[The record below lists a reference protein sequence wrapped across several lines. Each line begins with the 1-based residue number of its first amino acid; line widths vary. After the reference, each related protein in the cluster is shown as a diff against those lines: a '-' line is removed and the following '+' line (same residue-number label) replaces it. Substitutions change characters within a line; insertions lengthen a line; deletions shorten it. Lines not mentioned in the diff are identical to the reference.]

1 MMRIAKSRM
10 AGSSPKWEAAVCLVL
25 AALCLFN
32 PFPFLDAAAGT
43 SGLHFCHAA
52 SHRATVGSSELQ
64 QFTPTSGR
72 SVLESAEFVTVT
84 LLLEVVRDASRPL
97 ATAMFE
103 AALPAEIL
111 PASLWF
117 RPPPI
122 R

>member
-1 MMRIAKSRM
+1 MMRLPKSSK
-10 AGSSPKWEAAVCLVL
+10 AGRLPKWEAAMCLLL
-25 AALCLFN
+25 AALSLFN
-32 PFPFLDAAAGT
+32 PFLNAAAGT
-43 SGLHFCHAA
+43 SGLNFCHAA

-72 SVLESAEFVTVT
+72 SVLESAALVTVQ
-84 LLLEVVRDASRPL
+84 LLREVISDIRHPL
-97 ATAMFE
+97 ATAMLE

-111 PASLWF
+111 PACLWF

>member
-1 MMRIAKSRM
+1 MRLAKSRM
-10 AGSSPKWEAAVCLVL
+10 AGRLPKWEAAVCLVL
-25 AALCLFN
+25 AVLCLFN
-32 PFPFLDAAAGT
+32 PFLDAAGT

-72 SVLESAEFVTVT
+72 SVLESAELVTVA
-84 LLLEVVRDASRPL
+84 LLLEVVSGARHPL

-103 AALPAEIL
+103 AAWPEEIL

>member
-1 MMRIAKSRM
+1 MMRLPI
-10 AGSSPKWEAAVCLVL
+10 SPKAGRLAKREAALCLLL

-32 PFPFLDAAAGT
+32 PFLNAAAGT
-43 SGLHFCHAA
+43 SGLNFCHAA

-64 QFTPTSGR
+64 QFTPTDGR
-72 SVLESAEFVTVT
+72 SVLESAELVTVE
-84 LLLEVVRDASRPL
+84 LLLEVTSDARHPL
-97 ATAMFE
+97 ATAMLE
-103 AALPAEIL
+103 VAWPAEIL

>member
-1 MMRIAKSRM
+1 MMRFAKSRM
-10 AGSSPKWEAAVCLVL
+10 AGSLPKWEAAVCLVL

-32 PFPFLDAAAGT
+32 PFLNAASGT

-64 QFTPTSGR
+64 QFTPTNGR

-84 LLLEVVRDASRPL
+84 LLLEVVSAAGHPL
-97 ATAMFE
+97 ATAMSE

>member
-1 MMRIAKSRM
+1 MSLPKLRK
-10 AGSSPKWEAAVCLVL
+10 AGRLPTWEAAMCLL
-25 AALCLFN
+25 LGALCLFN
-32 PFPFLDAAAGT
+32 PFLNAATGT
-43 SGLHFCHAA
+43 SGLSFCHAA

-64 QFTPTSGR
+64 QFTPTDGR
-72 SVLESAEFVTVT
+72 SVLESAEPVTVQ
-84 LLLEVVRDASRPL
+84 LLLQLISEAGHPL
-97 ATAMFE
+97 ASAMFE

>member
-1 MMRIAKSRM
+1 MRFAKSRK
-10 AGSSPKWEAAVCLVL
+10 AGRLPKWEAAVCLLL

-32 PFPFLDAAAGT
+32 PFLDAAAGT
-43 SGLHFCHAA
+43 SGLNFRHAA

-64 QFTPTSGR
+64 QFTPTNGR
-72 SVLESAEFVTVT
+72 SVLESAEFVRVT
-84 LLLEVVRDASRPL
+84 LLLEVVRDARHPL
-97 ATAMFE
+97 ATAMSE